1 MTSKEISVALQEV
14 IYECA
19 NEGKGTFQRKT
30 IKTYSNQKLHYKNV
44 KTQNK
49 LGCVKYTEDNEK
61 NVYFSALNEKKK
73 DYKERLVLALML

>member
-19 NEGKGTFQRKT
+19 NEGRSTFQRKN
-30 IKTYSNQKLHYKNV
+30 IKKYSNQKIHYKNV

-61 NVYFSALNEKKK
+61 NVYFSALNEKRKTIRK
-73 DYKERLVLALML
+73 D